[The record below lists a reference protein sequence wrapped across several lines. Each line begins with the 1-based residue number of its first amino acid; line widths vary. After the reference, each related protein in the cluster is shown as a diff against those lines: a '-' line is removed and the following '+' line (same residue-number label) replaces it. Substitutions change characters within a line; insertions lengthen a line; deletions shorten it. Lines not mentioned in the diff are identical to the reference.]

1 MKPKLSMLRM
11 IVKCGEDSSCL
22 DVKAKMERRVLLKLI
37 KGRYSGISGGAR
49 QGDGVKRED
58 RLCKKCT
65 RNEVEDVSHWLL
77 RCPAWNSLRQP
88 LLPVFQSHTE
98 DAEGMYSSP
107 TVPCL

>member
-49 QGDGVKRED
+49 QVTGEERG
-58 RLCKKCT
+58 
-65 RNEVEDVSHWLL
+65 
-77 RCPAWNSLRQP
+77 
-88 LLPVFQSHTE
+88 
-98 DAEGMYSSP
+98 
-107 TVPCL
+107 